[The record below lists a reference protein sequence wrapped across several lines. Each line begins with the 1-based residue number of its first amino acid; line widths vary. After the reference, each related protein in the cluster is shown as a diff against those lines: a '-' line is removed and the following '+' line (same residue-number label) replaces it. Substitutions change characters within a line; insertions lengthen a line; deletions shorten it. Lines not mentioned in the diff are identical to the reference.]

1 MATDCKKL
9 SVYHLG
15 DCLGKGAFGAVYR
28 GLNLNTGETVAVKQI
43 KLHNIPKTELKVIMM
58 EIDLLK
64 NLNHPNIVKYHGFF
78 KTADALNI
86 VLEYCEN
93 GSLQSICKT
102 FGKFPENLVAVYIT
116 QVLHGLLYLHDQGV
130 IHRDIKGANIL
141 TTKEGFVKLADF
153 GVATR
158 TSSLSDFTVVGSPY
172 WMAPEVIELS
182 GVTTAS
188 DIWSVGCTVIE
199 LLEGKPPYHK
209 LDQMPALFRIV
220 NDEHPPLPEGSSPV
234 TRDFLMQ
241 CFQKDPNLRVSAKKL
256 LKHPWLVKQGRLYDK
271 VVPQSTS
278 RYDDVIKSVQQWN
291 AALKSPDVGTVRK
304 TSIYSTQPFKSTD
317 FCFSA
322 NENKE
327 LTLKHIS
334 DVNRLKTEAF
344 RSPDDSITSNWDDDF
359 VTDISPSKLILSSY
373 NTDELKNKYFQY
385 RNPKSYKFKQI
396 SDKLQDDKN
405 QEIEKGIIL
414 ENFSKLDVSI
424 NDDFEDNMKTIRPVK
439 SIKSDNELSLD
450 KKSNPELIETSKSA
464 NIFTCTESQPLKCS
478 KHFSPFRH
486 EMIEDYSDLVLE
498 SEHSFAQKVDQYKR
512 DNLTSPR
519 LFHPNDIKILS
530 QSSHAITKSQSCQSS
545 SMLSTENNSF
555 SAANCSTEISQY
567 IEHDDDETDYSNIFT
582 HLNQRDEQG
591 NLFCSDTLMLNTK
604 LSHNSWLGDDVSD
617 DDDLFLQIN
626 EGFEEMDLDA
636 NIAREQQARVVE
648 RVMFLVDS
656 LKVDQDESSLI
667 TRCSD
672 LMSVLSE
679 SSDLKVNIIAA
690 SGMLPILEIL
700 DVCQRRDLIFQLLKI
715 VNIVVDGNVEA
726 QENLCFIG
734 GIPVIIKFAS
744 KKYPYDIRIEAAF
757 FVKMLYQSSSVVLQ
771 MFLSCRGLNVLVE
784 FLEEDYEAQ
793 KDLVLIGINGIW
805 SVFEAQGSSPKSDF
819 CRIFAKRGI
828 MDPLSLAL
836 HHVLNEEQTELNK
849 LCSERIVKIFLL
861 FSQAD
866 NTIKELITTR
876 GVIRRI
882 LKDLFRMPP
891 YLQISMLKFVKNL
904 SMVPTTLDILQNAN
918 TIEILTEILASRE
931 GVPNSKDIYN
941 QVLNTMYNLCRLSK
955 SRQEEAALSGVVPLL
970 QNIVQKEP
978 ILKEFALPILC
989 DLAHASKV
997 CRKVLW
1003 QNGSLDFYLFLLS
1016 DPYWQANALDAI
1028 LVWFQDDSGKLEEY
1042 LVRPSSVFAII
1053 DAFSTAKANSFEN
1066 LLECLYK
1073 LLRLSQRLACSLV
1086 QPKFFEKLI
1095 KRLQHQKP
1103 IVRLNLLR
1111 VLKSICNAHPS
1122 KQALVTQ
1129 YGLYDIIEKLSRQD
1143 TAVLVRELAKDIMNQ
1158 TWMDNSLSSR
1168 SSKSSYD
1175 NEFSNQQTS
1184 TVWFDANDKL
1194 LHEKFSEISNSR
1206 NIIDSDLI
1214 CKPLKTEIH
1223 RHRIHKRY

>member
-1 MATDCKKL
+1 MATDNKKL

-28 GLNLNTGETVAVKQI
+28 GLNPNTGETVAVKQI

-182 GVTTAS
+182 GATTAS

-271 VVPQSTS
+271 IVPQSTAK
-278 RYDDVIKSVQQWN
+278 YDDVIKSVQQWN
-291 AALKSPDVGTVRK
+291 AALKSPDIGTIQKSSV
-304 TSIYSTQPFKSTD
+304 YSTQPFKSTD
-317 FCFSA
+317 FYFSA
-322 NENKE
+322 NETKE
-327 LTLKHIS
+327 LTLKHVSEI
-334 DVNRLKTEAF
+334 NKLKTEAF
-344 RSPDDSITSNWDDDF
+344 RSPDDSITSNWDNDF
-359 VTDISPSKLILSSY
+359 ITDISPSKLVLSDSHY
-373 NTDELKNKYFQY
+373 KATGLNNRVLSKNATEIPYRFKEISSKSLDDWDKDFEGGLKLGNFQ
-385 RNPKSYKFKQI
+385 KLKI
-396 SDKLQDDKN
+396 SANED
-405 QEIEKGIIL
+405 I
-414 ENFSKLDVSI
+414 
-424 NDDFEDNMKTIRPVK
+424 EDNMKTIRPLK
-439 SIKSDNELSLD
+439 NIKYNDSNNMSPFNTKLQLSD
-450 KKSNPELIETSKSA
+450 
-464 NIFTCTESQPLKCS
+464 KCS
-478 KHFSPFRH
+478 KDISSFHY
-486 EMIEDYSDLVLE
+486 EVTEDYSDLVPE
-498 SEHSFAQKVDQYKR
+498 NEYSFAQKVDQYKR
-512 DNLTSPR
+512 DNLTKLR
-519 LFHPNDIKILS
+519 LFHPNDIKMLS
-530 QSSHAITKSQSCQSS
+530 QSSHPLKKSPFFQNSS
-545 SMLSTENNSF
+545 ILTTGNTSF
-555 SAANCSTEISQY
+555 NAANCSTEISQY
-567 IEHDDDETDYSNIFT
+567 IEHDDDETDYSNIFS
-582 HLNQRDEQG
+582 HLSRRDEQG
-591 NLFCSDTLMLNTK
+591 DLSNSDTLMLNTK
-604 LSHNSWLGDDVSD
+604 LSYNSWFCDDASD
-617 DDDLFLQIN
+617 EDDLFLQIN

-636 NIAREQQARVVE
+636 NIAREQQARTAE
-648 RVMFLVDS
+648 RVISIVDS

-672 LMSVLSE
+672 LMSILSE
-679 SSDLKVNIIAA
+679 SSDFKANVIAA
-690 SGMLPILEIL
+690 SGLLPILEIL
-700 DVCQRRDLIFQLLKI
+700 DVCQRRDLILQLLKI
-715 VNIVVDGNVEA
+715 VNLVMDGNIEA
-726 QENLCFIG
+726 QENFCFIG
-734 GIPVIIKFAS
+734 GIPVITKFAS
-744 KKYPYDIRIEAAF
+744 KKYSYDIRIEAAF
-757 FVKMLYQSSSVVLQ
+757 FIKMLCHSSGIVLQ

-784 FLEEDYEAQ
+784 FLEEDYEVQ
-793 KDLVLIGINGIW
+793 KDLVWIGIDGVW
-805 SVFEAQGSSPKSDF
+805 SIFEAQGSSPKSDF
-819 CRIFAKRGI
+819 CRIFAKSGI

-849 LCSERIVKIFLL
+849 MCGERIVKIFLL

-866 NTIKELITTR
+866 NTVKELITTR

-882 LKDLFRMPP
+882 LKDLSKMP
-891 YLQISMLKFVKNL
+891 LSLLINMLKFVKNL
-904 SMVPTTLDILQNAN
+904 STVPATLDTLQNAN
-918 TIEILTEILASRE
+918 TIEILTEILASHE
-931 GVPNSKDIYN
+931 GASNSKDIYN

-970 QNIVQKEP
+970 QNIVQKVP

-1003 QNGSLDFYLFLLS
+1003 QNGGLDFYLSLLN

-1042 LVRPSSVFAII
+1042 LLRPSSISAII
-1053 DAFSTAKANSFEN
+1053 EAFSTAMANSFEN
-1066 LLECLYK
+1066 LLECLHK
-1073 LLRLSQRLACSLV
+1073 LLRLSQRIACALV
-1086 QPKFFEKLI
+1086 QPKFFEKLAR
-1095 KRLQHQKP
+1095 RLQYQKP

-1111 VLKSICNAHPS
+1111 VLRSICNAHPS
-1122 KQALVTQ
+1122 KQALITQ
-1129 YGLYDIIEKLSRQD
+1129 YGLYDIIEKLSQQD
-1143 TAVLVRELAKDIMNQ
+1143 TAVLVRELAKDIMSQ
-1158 TWMDNSLSSR
+1158 TWMDNSE
-1168 SSKSSYD
+1168 SSKSSNSY
-1175 NEFSNQQTS
+1175 NSECSNQQVS
-1184 TVWFDANDKL
+1184 TVWFDANDRL
-1194 LHEKFSEISNSR
+1194 VYDRLDELSSSR
-1206 NIIDSDLI
+1206 CIFDNDIV
-1214 CKPLKTEIH
+1214 CKTSKTEVH
-1223 RHRIHKRY
+1223 RRHNIQKRY

>member
-1 MATDCKKL
+1 MATDRKKL

-271 VVPQSTS
+271 IVPQSTS

-291 AALKSPDVGTVRK
+291 AALKSPDIGTIRK
-304 TSIYSTQPFKSTD
+304 ASVYSTQPFKSTA

-322 NENKE
+322 NETKE
-327 LTLKHIS
+327 LTLKHVS
-334 DVNRLKTEAF
+334 EVNRLKTEAF
-344 RSPDDSITSNWDDDF
+344 RSPDDSITSNWDNDF
-359 VTDISPSKLILSSY
+359 ITDISPSKLVSSNSY
-373 NTDELKNKYFQY
+373 NIDDLKSKYSQY
-385 RNPKSYKFKQI
+385 KNIKSYKFKQM
-396 SDKLQDDKN
+396 SDKLKDDMN
-405 QEIEKGIIL
+405 QEIEKEVAL
-414 ENFSKLDVSI
+414 VNFSKLNVSS
-424 NDDFEDNMKTIRPVK
+424 NEDFEDNMKTIRP
-439 SIKSDNELSLD
+439 IKNIKLDNESFLD
-450 KKSNPELIETSKSA
+450 KKLNTGLIEVNKIADTTS
-464 NIFTCTESQPLKCS
+464 F
-478 KHFSPFRH
+478 HH
-486 EMIEDYSDLVLE
+486 EIIEDYSDLVLE
-498 SEHSFAQKVDQYKR
+498 NEHSFAQKVDQYKR
-512 DNLTSPR
+512 DNLASPR

-530 QSSHAITKSQSCQSS
+530 QPSYVLTKSHSCQNSS
-545 SMLSTENNSF
+545 VLSTENNSF
-555 SAANCSTEISQY
+555 SVANCSTEISQY

-591 NLFCSDTLMLNTK
+591 NLSYSDTLMLNTK

-617 DDDLFLQIN
+617 EDDLFLQIN

-636 NIAREQQARVVE
+636 NIAREQQARTAE

-672 LMSVLSE
+672 LMSILSE
-679 SSDLKVNIIAA
+679 SSDFKTNIIAA
-690 SGMLPILEIL
+690 SGLLPILEIL

-715 VNIVVDGNVEA
+715 VNIVVEGNVEA

-734 GIPVIIKFAS
+734 GIPVITKFAS

-757 FVKMLYQSSSVVLQ
+757 FVRMLCQSSAVVLQ

-784 FLEEDYEAQ
+784 FLEEDYEIQ
-793 KDLVLIGINGIW
+793 KDLVWIGINGVW
-805 SVFEAQGSSPKSDF
+805 SIFEAQGSSPKSDF
-819 CRIFAKRGI
+819 CRIFAKSGI

-849 LCSERIVKIFLL
+849 ICSERIVKIFLL

-866 NTIKELITTR
+866 NTVKELITTR

-882 LKDLFRMPP
+882 LKDLSRMSLH
-891 YLQISMLKFVKNL
+891 LQINMLKFVKNL
-904 SMVPTTLDILQNAN
+904 SMVPATLDTLQNAN

-931 GVPNSKDIYN
+931 GMTNSKDIYN

-1003 QNGSLDFYLFLLS
+1003 QNGSLDFYLFLLN

-1042 LVRPSSVFAII
+1042 LVRPSSISAII
-1053 DAFSTAKANSFEN
+1053 EAFSTAKANSFEN

-1073 LLRLSQRLACSLV
+1073 LLRLSQRIACALV

-1095 KRLQHQKP
+1095 RRLQHQKP

-1122 KQALVTQ
+1122 KQNLVTQ
-1129 YGLYDIIEKLSRQD
+1129 YGLYDIIEKLSQQD

-1158 TWMDNSLSSR
+1158 TLMDNSVSSR

-1175 NEFSNQQTS
+1175 SEYLNRVS
-1184 TVWFDANDKL
+1184 TVWFDADDRLAYDRPSELSNLKAYWNL
-1194 LHEKFSEISNSR
+1194 LLLAQLRGFS
-1206 NIIDSDLI
+1206 LV
-1214 CKPLKTEIH
+1214 
-1223 RHRIHKRY
+1223 

>member
-1 MATDCKKL
+1 MAADSKKL
-9 SVYHLG
+9 PLYVCSEIYAHLG

-172 WMAPEVIELS
+172 WSILAPEVIELS
-182 GVTTAS
+182 GATTAS

-241 CFQKDPNLRVSAKKL
+241 CFQKDPNLRVSARKL
-256 LKHPWLVKQGRLYDK
+256 LKHPWLVKQGRLHDK
-271 VVPQSTS
+271 IVPQSTA

-291 AALKSPDVGTVRK
+291 AALKSPDIGTIRK
-304 TSIYSTQPFKSTD
+304 SSIYSTQPLKSTD
-317 FCFSA
+317 FCFPA
-322 NENKE
+322 NEIKE

-334 DVNRLKTEAF
+334 EVNRLKTEAF

-359 VTDISPSKLILSSY
+359 ITDISPSKLMLSNSYY
-373 NTDELKNKYFQY
+373 NTVELMKKCSQYKNTSA
-385 RNPKSYKFKQI
+385 NPYKFKPI
-396 SDKLQDDKN
+396 YNKLVDDWNEDFEGRIK
-405 QEIEKGIIL
+405 L
-414 ENFSKLDVSI
+414 ENFSKLKVFVNEDI
-424 NDDFEDNMKTIRPVK
+424 EDNMKTIRPVK
-439 SIKSDNELSLD
+439 SIKSDNELSSN
-450 KKSNPELIETSKSA
+450 KKSNIELVETNRYSKD
-464 NIFTCTESQPLKCS
+464 FTSF
-478 KHFSPFRH
+478 HH
-486 EMIEDYSDLVLE
+486 ETTEDYSDLVLE
-498 SEHSFAQKVDQYKR
+498 NEHSFAQKVDKYKR
-512 DNLTSPR
+512 DNLTCPR

-530 QSSHAITKSQSCQSS
+530 QSSHLLMKPHSCQDSS
-545 SMLSTENNSF
+545 ILSAENNSF
-555 SAANCSTEISQY
+555 GAANCSTEISQY
-567 IEHDDDETDYSNIFT
+567 IEHDDDETDYSNIFSY
-582 HLNQRDEQG
+582 LNQRDDQG
-591 NLFCSDTLMLNTK
+591 DLSYSDALMLNTR
-604 LSHNSWLGDDVSD
+604 LSHNSWLCDEVSD
-617 DDDLFLQIN
+617 EDDLFLQIN

-636 NIAREQQARVVE
+636 NIVREQQARIAE

-672 LMSVLSE
+672 LMSILSE
-679 SSDLKVNIIAA
+679 SSDFKANIIAA
-690 SGMLPILEIL
+690 SGLLPILEIL
-700 DVCQRRDLIFQLLKI
+700 DVCQRRDLIFKLLKI
-715 VNIVVDGNVEA
+715 VNFVVEGNVET

-734 GIPVIIKFAS
+734 GIPVITKFAS
-744 KKYPYDIRIEAAF
+744 KKYPYDIRLEAAF
-757 FVKMLYQSSSVVLQ
+757 FVKMLCQSSALVLQ

-784 FLEEDYEAQ
+784 FLEEDYEVQ
-793 KDLVLIGINGIW
+793 KDLVWIGINGVW
-805 SVFEAQGSSPKSDF
+805 SIFEAQGSSPKSDF
-819 CRIFAKRGI
+819 CRIFAKSGI

-849 LCSERIVKIFLL
+849 ICSERIVKIFLL

-866 NTIKELITTR
+866 NTVKELITTR

-882 LKDLFRMPP
+882 LKDLFRMPLV
-891 YLQISMLKFVKNL
+891 LQINMLKFVKNL
-904 SMVPTTLDILQNAN
+904 SMVPVTLDTLQNAN
-918 TIEILTEILASRE
+918 TIEILTEILASRD
-931 GVPNSKDIYN
+931 GVSNSKDIYN

-1003 QNGSLDFYLFLLS
+1003 QNNGLDFYLFLLS

-1042 LVRPSSVFAII
+1042 LIKPSSILAII
-1053 DAFSTAKANSFEN
+1053 EAFCTAKANSFEN

-1073 LLRLSQRLACSLV
+1073 LLRLSQRIACALV

-1095 KRLQHQKP
+1095 RRLQHQKP

-1122 KQALVTQ
+1122 KQALIMQ
-1129 YGLYDIIEKLSRQD
+1129 YGLYDIIEKLSQQD

-1158 TWMDNSLSSR
+1158 TWIDTSVSSK

-1175 NEFSNQQTS
+1175 SEYSNQQVS

-1194 LHEKFSEISNSR
+1194 VYDRPNELSNLR
-1206 NIIDSDLI
+1206 GIFNNDLI
-1214 CKPLKTEIH
+1214 YVACWNLVSLA
-1223 RHRIHKRY
+1223 